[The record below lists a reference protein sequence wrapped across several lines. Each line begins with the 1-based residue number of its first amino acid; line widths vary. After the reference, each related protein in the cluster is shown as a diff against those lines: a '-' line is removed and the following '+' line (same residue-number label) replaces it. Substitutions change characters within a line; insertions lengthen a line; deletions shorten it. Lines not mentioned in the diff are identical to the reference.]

1 MSSSEQE
8 VYNLAD
14 EQEDAVDRILN
25 TKDRAIILTGCAGS
39 GKSFVVKHLLSKYP
53 NRFSVC
59 STTARSA
66 LLVGGCTV
74 DRMFSFSR
82 QTWEFRTSS
91 LSKSMEQSNPHII
104 IDEASMV
111 GKHMADLIAKA
122 ARSFKKKVVLVGDWA
137 QAKPVKD
144 SWPFASRL
152 FDGVDVINLQV
163 NHRQADGEY
172 LDRLNEIRR
181 GELTNEVKAF
191 FSGLE
196 VDSDIEVPGAVK
208 MFAVNS
214 HVDEYNLKKLLEH
227 VDGNEAMIVTADAE
241 FKDRRAAQVQERYPF
256 DTFKVGNI
264 LSACPLAH
272 EESFAKDCRV
282 MITHN
287 IWDMSKGTIAANGD
301 TGSLETDPCN
311 CDGKVMKVLLDRT
324 GKVVDIPE
332 VTLMSKTPSGQVE
345 YNVVGMPLRLGYAVS
360 IHKSQGM
367 TLQKADVDIESIL
380 RHPEGSRHG
389 LAYVALSRTTTAEG
403 LTVRNW
409 DPSVI
414 CTDELV
420 LPFIA

>member
-1 MSSSEQE
+1 MSSEQE

-14 EQEDAVDRILN
+14 EQEEAVERILN
-25 TKDRAIILTGCAGS
+25 MKERAIILTGCAGS

-53 NRFSVC
+53 TKFSVC

-91 LSKSMEQSNPHII
+91 LSKSMEQSNPYII

-122 ARSFKKKVVLVGDWA
+122 AQSFKKKVILVGDWA

-144 SWPFASRL
+144 KWPFASKL
-152 FDGVDVINLQV
+152 FDDVDVINLQV

-181 GELTNEVKAF
+181 GELTEEVETF

-196 VDSDIEVPGAVK
+196 VGGDTEIPGAVK
-208 MFAVNS
+208 LFAVNS
-214 HVDEYNLKKLLEH
+214 HVDEYNLKKLLDH
-227 VDGNEAMIVTADAE
+227 VNGDKAMIVTADAA
-241 FKDRRAAQVQERYPF
+241 FKDQRAAQVQERYPF
-256 DTFKVGNI
+256 DTFRVNKI
-264 LSACPLAH
+264 LAECPLAH
-272 EESFAKDCRV
+272 EESFAKGCRV

-287 IWDMSKGTIAANGD
+287 IWNIEHGIIAANGD
-301 TGSLETDPCN
+301 TGVLKTNPCE
-311 CDGKVMKVLLDRT
+311 CDGKSMKVLLDRT
-324 GKVVDIPE
+324 NKVVVVPE
-332 VTLMSKTPSGQVE
+332 VRLMSKNPAGQVE
-345 YNVVGMPLRLGYAVS
+345 YNVEGLPLRLGYAVS

-367 TLQKADVDIESIL
+367 TLLKVDVDLASIL

-389 LAYVALSRTTTAEG
+389 LAYVALSRTTTAAG

-409 DPSVI
+409 DSDVI
-414 CTDELV
+414 RTDELV